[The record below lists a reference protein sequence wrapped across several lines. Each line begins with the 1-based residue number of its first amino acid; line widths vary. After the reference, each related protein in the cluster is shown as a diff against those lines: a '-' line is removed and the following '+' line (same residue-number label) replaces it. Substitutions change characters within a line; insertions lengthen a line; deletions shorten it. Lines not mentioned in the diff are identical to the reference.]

1 MDLLTLAIVCLVVA
15 LIAGGIGF
23 SGVAGQASTL
33 AKYLAGLFLLAALAI
48 AVMVFAGV
56 RIPL

>member
-23 SGVAGQASTL
+23 SGIAGQASTL
-33 AKYLAGLFLLAALAI
+33 AKYLAGIFLLS
-48 AVMVFAGV
+48 AVVIVLMVLTGV
-56 RIPL
+56 TISL